1 MNDEQLNQIR
11 AKYNIPTGGYGKPSS
26 SLFDESPVDI
36 GELDSLWGTEVKK
49 EVPIVTGVKEI
60 ASDLSKRG
68 SNIVSEIKR
77 GGESYQKS
85 IEGKENP
92 LMSGLKLF
100 ETGLRTVGQVAGGVG
115 DIIAGGIKTVTPEP
129 IKKQFVESW
138 GKTFENDET
147 ASQLADK
154 YAEFTQKYPEATK
167 DFEAVLNIAT
177 LPLASKGSALAKQGL
192 QDLKTGVSESFEA
205 GLKKEAGQAFQKTFD
220 QTVDIISPKLSKE
233 AEMMALKRGSTG
245 VSEGGVMTKGK
256 IKPDNRTMS
265 IAEASDGIVNPK
277 NSPVQNIDALNS
289 KVGEINE
296 GVKQMVYENKAP
308 FNTNQLRTKL
318 SKAKEESRVI
328 FGSDKTLESQY
339 DAIIDEF
346 IKQVKGKDTKGLLDA
361 RQTFDQVIEQK
372 FPGLLSSPA
381 GDVVRRNAILDTRRA
396 ANEYISE
403 LLPKNNPYKAS
414 LLTEH
419 RLLQAVENI
428 AEKNVGKVIN
438 QSDITA
444 LIKRHPSL
452 RWLLLTMG
460 GGLAGAG
467 VTEFVR

>member
-1 MNDEQLNQIR
+1 MNEEQLNQIR
-11 AKYNIPTGGYGKPSS
+11 AKYNIPSGGYGKSKS
-26 SLFDESPVDI
+26 VFNESPVDMN
-36 GELDSLWGTEVKK
+36 ELDSLWGTEVKT
-49 EVPIVTGVKEI
+49 EAPIITGVKEI

-68 SNIVSEIKR
+68 QNIVSEVKR

-92 LMSGLKLF
+92 LLSGLKLF
-100 ETGLRTVGQVAGGVG
+100 ETGLRTVGQVAGGAG
-115 DIIAGGIKTVTPEP
+115 DIIAGGIKTLTPEP

-138 GKTFENDET
+138 GKTFENDEM
-147 ASQLADK
+147 AGQLAEK
-154 YAEFTQKYPEATK
+154 YTEFKQKYPEASK

-177 LPLASKGSALAKQGL
+177 LPLASKGSTLAKQGL
-192 QDLKTGVSESFEA
+192 QDIKTSVSEGFEA
-205 GLKKEAGQAFQKTFD
+205 GLKKEASQAFQKTFD

-233 AEMMALKRGSTG
+233 AEMAALKRGSTG
-245 VSEGGVMTKGK
+245 VSEGGVMAKGK
-256 IKPDNRTMS
+256 IKPDTRTIS

-277 NSPVQNIDALNS
+277 NTPIQNIDALNK
-289 KVGEINE
+289 KVSQINAE
-296 GVKQMVYENKAP
+296 VKQMVGDRKVP

-318 SKAKEESRVI
+318 SRAKEESRVI

-339 DAIIDEF
+339 DAIIEEF

-361 RQTFDQVIEQK
+361 RQTFDQIVEQK

-403 LLPKNNPYKAS
+403 LLPKNNPYKSAI
-414 LLTEH
+414 LTEH